1 MRHKNLR
8 VTLTGA
14 LMILLAAGFFTYMT
28 TLAPRSN
35 DPVEML
41 RTVGQ
46 VSGAVAG
53 LGLVM
58 ILYGLIGRKVKA

>member
-1 MRHKNLR
+1 MRQKNLR
-8 VTLTGA
+8 VVITGA
-14 LMILLAAGFFTYMT
+14 VMILLAGCFFAYMT

-58 ILYGLIGRKVKA
+58 IVYGLIGRKVKA